1 MNSIGS
7 ENKPL
12 EVAIIGSGPSG
23 YYAAQSLF
31 GSEKK
36 INITMF
42 DRLPTPYGL
51 VRGGVAPDHQKIKNV
66 IRVYEKISISSGFQF
81 IGNVLVGKDISID
94 DLRNNFHA
102 TIFACGAETDRKLGI
117 PGEDLQGSHT
127 ATAFVGWY
135 NGHPDYR
142 DLSFDL
148 SQEIAVVVGQGNV
161 AADVSRILSKTADE
175 LKQTDIADHALQQLA
190 ESKIKEIHVIGRR
203 GPVQAKFTPEELKE
217 FGELEDCNPVV
228 DSSTLQLNE
237 ASQKELE
244 SPEGR
249 TNVKNFEVF
258 KDFAN
263 RDLTKKNRSCFFR
276 FLEGPIELMGTER
289 LEGILLAKNSLSG
302 DPFKQRA
309 EKTGETVEQKCG
321 ILFRS
326 IGYNGIPIEGV
337 PFDEKE
343 GIFPNDKGRLLD
355 NGSVVNG
362 VYVTGWI
369 KRGPSGIIGTNKPDS
384 VETVNCLLEDIE
396 KIDGEKSGNSGIM
409 KILSEKQTR
418 AVNYDGWKK
427 IDEAEVKR
435 GEPKGKPREKF
446 TRIEEMLDIIK

>member
-66 IRVYEKISISSGFQF
+66 IRVYEKISISPGFQF

-396 KIDGEKSGNSGIM
+396 KIDGEKPGNSGIM
-409 KILSEKQTR
+409 KILSEKQIR
-418 AVNYDGWKK
+418 SVNYDGWKK

>member
-66 IRVYEKISISSGFQF
+66 IRVYEKISISPGFQF

-217 FGELEDCNPVV
+217 FGELGDCNPVV

-396 KIDGEKSGNSGIM
+396 KIDGEKPGNSGIM

>member
-7 ENKPL
+7 EDKPL

-66 IRVYEKISISSGFQF
+66 IRVYEKISISPGFQF

-217 FGELEDCNPVV
+217 FGELEGCNPVV

-289 LEGILLAKNSLSG
+289 LEGILLAKNSLIG

-384 VETVNCLLEDIE
+384 AETVNCLLEDIE
-396 KIDGEKSGNSGIM
+396 KIDGEKPGNSGIM
-409 KILSEKQTR
+409 KILSEKQIR
-418 AVNYDGWKK
+418 SVNYDGWKK

>member
-7 ENKPL
+7 EDKPL

-66 IRVYEKISISSGFQF
+66 IRVYEKISISPGFQF

-148 SQEIAVVVGQGNV
+148 GQEIAVVVGQGNV

-289 LEGILLAKNSLSG
+289 LEGILLAKNSLIG

-396 KIDGEKSGNSGIM
+396 KIDGEKPGNSGIM

>member
-1 MNSIGS
+1 MNRIGS

-66 IRVYEKISISSGFQF
+66 IRVYEKISISPGFQF

-161 AADVSRILSKTADE
+161 AADVSRILSKTEDE

-217 FGELEDCNPVV
+217 FGELGDCNPVV

-309 EKTGETVEQKCG
+309 EKTGETIEQKCG

-384 VETVNCLLEDIE
+384 VETVNCLLEDID

>member
-66 IRVYEKISISSGFQF
+66 IRVYEKISISPGFQF

-94 DLRNNFHA
+94 DLRNIFHA

-355 NGSVVNG
+355 NGSVVNS

>member
-1 MNSIGS
+1 
-7 ENKPL
+7 
-12 EVAIIGSGPSG
+12 
-23 YYAAQSLF
+23 
-31 GSEKK
+31 
-36 INITMF
+36 MF

-66 IRVYEKISISSGFQF
+66 IRVYEKISISPGFQF

-289 LEGILLAKNSLSG
+289 LEGILLAKNSLIG

-343 GIFPNDKGRLLD
+343 GIFPYDKGRLLD

>member
-7 ENKPL
+7 EDKPL

-66 IRVYEKISISSGFQF
+66 IRVYEKISISPGFQF

-217 FGELEDCNPVV
+217 FGELEGCNPVV
-228 DSSTLQLNE
+228 DSSSLQLNE

-289 LEGILLAKNSLSG
+289 LEGILLAKNSLIG

-409 KILSEKQTR
+409 KILSEKQIR
-418 AVNYDGWKK
+418 SVNYDGWKK

>member
-1 MNSIGS
+1 MNIIGS

-66 IRVYEKISISSGFQF
+66 IRVYEKISISPGFQF

-217 FGELEDCNPVV
+217 FGELGDCNPVV

-263 RDLTKKNRSCFFR
+263 RELTKKNRSCFFR

>member
-66 IRVYEKISISSGFQF
+66 IRIYEKISISPGFQF

-117 PGEDLQGSHT
+117 PREDIQGSHT

-142 DLSFDL
+142 DISFDL

-228 DSSTLQLNE
+228 DSSTLQLNK

-263 RDLTKKNRSCFFR
+263 RNLTKKNRSCFFR

-362 VYVTGWI
+362 VYVAGWI

-409 KILSEKQTR
+409 KILSEKHTR

>member
-66 IRVYEKISISSGFQF
+66 IRVYEKISISPGFQF

-396 KIDGEKSGNSGIM
+396 KIDGEKPGNSGIM
-409 KILSEKQTR
+409 KILSEKQIR
-418 AVNYDGWKK
+418 SVNYDGWKK

-446 TRIEEMLDIIK
+446 TRIKEMLDIIK

>member
-66 IRVYEKISISSGFQF
+66 IRVYEKISISPGFQF

-289 LEGILLAKNSLSG
+289 LEGILLAKNRLSG

-396 KIDGEKSGNSGIM
+396 KIDSEKSGNSGIM

>member
-66 IRVYEKISISSGFQF
+66 IRVYEKISISPGFQF

-326 IGYNGIPIEGV
+326 IGYNGISIEGV

>member
-1 MNSIGS
+1 
-7 ENKPL
+7 
-12 EVAIIGSGPSG
+12 
-23 YYAAQSLF
+23 
-31 GSEKK
+31 
-36 INITMF
+36 
-42 DRLPTPYGL
+42 
-51 VRGGVAPDHQKIKNV
+51 
-66 IRVYEKISISSGFQF
+66 
-81 IGNVLVGKDISID
+81 
-94 DLRNNFHA
+94 
-102 TIFACGAETDRKLGI
+102 
-117 PGEDLQGSHT
+117 
-127 ATAFVGWY
+127 
-135 NGHPDYR
+135 
-142 DLSFDL
+142 
-148 SQEIAVVVGQGNV
+148 
-161 AADVSRILSKTADE
+161 
-175 LKQTDIADHALQQLA
+175 
-190 ESKIKEIHVIGRR
+190 
-203 GPVQAKFTPEELKE
+203 
-217 FGELEDCNPVV
+217 
-228 DSSTLQLNE
+228 
-237 ASQKELE
+237 
-244 SPEGR
+244 
-249 TNVKNFEVF
+249 
-258 KDFAN
+258 
-263 RDLTKKNRSCFFR
+263 
-276 FLEGPIELMGTER
+276 MGTER

>member
-66 IRVYEKISISSGFQF
+66 IRVYEKISISPGFQF

-355 NGSVVNG
+355 NGSVVNS

-384 VETVNCLLEDIE
+384 AETVNCLLEDIE
-396 KIDGEKSGNSGIM
+396 KIDGEKPGNSGIM
-409 KILSEKQTR
+409 KILSEKQIR
-418 AVNYDGWKK
+418 SVNYDGWKK

>member
-66 IRVYEKISISSGFQF
+66 IRVYEKISISPGFQF

-355 NGSVVNG
+355 NGSVVNS

-396 KIDGEKSGNSGIM
+396 KIDGEKPGNSGIM
-409 KILSEKQTR
+409 KILSEKQIR
-418 AVNYDGWKK
+418 SVNYDGWKK

-435 GEPKGKPREKF
+435 G
-446 TRIEEMLDIIK
+446 

>member
-7 ENKPL
+7 EDKPL

-66 IRVYEKISISSGFQF
+66 IRVYEKISISPGFQF

-217 FGELEDCNPVV
+217 FGELEGCNPVV
-228 DSSTLQLNE
+228 DSSSLQLNE

-289 LEGILLAKNSLSG
+289 LEGILLAKNSLIG

-384 VETVNCLLEDIE
+384 AETVNCLLEDIE
-396 KIDGEKSGNSGIM
+396 KIDGEKPGNSGIM
-409 KILSEKQTR
+409 KILSEKQIR
-418 AVNYDGWKK
+418 SVNYDGWKK

>member
-66 IRVYEKISISSGFQF
+66 IRVYEKISISPGFQF

-175 LKQTDIADHALQQLA
+175 LKQTDIADHALQQLV

-355 NGSVVNG
+355 NGSVVSG

>member
-66 IRVYEKISISSGFQF
+66 IRVYEKISISPGFQF

-326 IGYNGIPIEGV
+326 IGYNGISIEGV

-396 KIDGEKSGNSGIM
+396 KIDSEKSGNSGIM

>member
-66 IRVYEKISISSGFQF
+66 IRVYEKISISPGFQF

-384 VETVNCLLEDIE
+384 AETVNCLLEDIE
-396 KIDGEKSGNSGIM
+396 KIDGEKPGNSGIM
-409 KILSEKQTR
+409 KILSEKQIR
-418 AVNYDGWKK
+418 SVNYDGWKK

>member
-1 MNSIGS
+1 MDQADTMLLNHY
-7 ENKPL
+7 L
-12 EVAIIGSGPSG
+12 D
-23 YYAAQSLF
+23 Q
-31 GSEKK
+31 KK
-36 INITMF
+36 
-42 DRLPTPYGL
+42 RLTLLCLIAFRHPYGL

-66 IRVYEKISISSGFQF
+66 IRVYEKISISPGFQF

>member
-66 IRVYEKISISSGFQF
+66 IRVYEKISISPGFQF

-148 SQEIAVVVGQGNV
+148 SQEIAVIVGQGNV

-355 NGSVVNG
+355 NGSVVNS

-396 KIDGEKSGNSGIM
+396 KIDGEKPGNSGIM
-409 KILSEKQTR
+409 KILSEKQIR
-418 AVNYDGWKK
+418 SVNYDGWKK

>member
-66 IRVYEKISISSGFQF
+66 IRVYEKISISPEFRF

-175 LKQTDIADHALQQLA
+175 LKQTDIADHALQQLV

-289 LEGILLAKNSLSG
+289 LEGILLAKNNLSG

>member
-66 IRVYEKISISSGFQF
+66 IRVYEKISISPGFQF

-355 NGSVVNG
+355 NGSVVNS

-396 KIDGEKSGNSGIM
+396 KIEGEKSGNSGIM

>member
-1 MNSIGS
+1 MNSLGS
-7 ENKPL
+7 EDKPL

-31 GSEKK
+31 RSDKK

-66 IRVYEKISISSGFQF
+66 IRVYEKISVSPEFQF
-81 IGNVLVGKDISID
+81 IGNVSVGKDININ
-94 DLRNNFHA
+94 DLRENFHA

-161 AADVSRILSKTADE
+161 AADVSRILAKTVDE

-217 FGELEDCNPVV
+217 FGELADCNPVV
-228 DSSTLQLNE
+228 DSSTLELNE
-237 ASQKELE
+237 ASQKELD
-244 SPEGR
+244 SPEGK

-263 RDLTKKNRSCFFR
+263 RDLIKKNRSCFFR
-276 FLEGPIELMGTER
+276 FLESPIELIGKER
-289 LEGILLAKNSLSG
+289 LEGIVLAKNSLSG

-309 EKTGETVEQKCG
+309 EKTDEIVEQKCS

-337 PFDEKE
+337 PFDEE
-343 GIFPNDKGRLLD
+343 RGIFPNDKGRLLD

-396 KIDGEKSGNSGIM
+396 KIDGEKFGNKGIM
-409 KILSEKQTR
+409 NILNKRQIKSI
-418 AVNYDGWKK
+418 NYGNWKK

-446 TRIEEMLDIIK
+446 TRIDEMLNIIK

>member
-66 IRVYEKISISSGFQF
+66 IRVYEKISISPEFRF

-217 FGELEDCNPVV
+217 FGELGDCNPVV

-355 NGSVVNG
+355 NGSVVNS

-446 TRIEEMLDIIK
+446 TRIEEMLDIVK

>member
-1 MNSIGS
+1 MKRS
-7 ENKPL
+7 
-12 EVAIIGSGPSG
+12 
-23 YYAAQSLF
+23 
-31 GSEKK
+31 
-36 INITMF
+36 
-42 DRLPTPYGL
+42 
-51 VRGGVAPDHQKIKNV
+51 
-66 IRVYEKISISSGFQF
+66 QF

-142 DLSFDL
+142 DLGFDL

-217 FGELEDCNPVV
+217 FGELEGCNPVV
-228 DSSTLQLNE
+228 DSSSLQLNE

-289 LEGILLAKNSLSG
+289 LEGILLAKNSLIG

-384 VETVNCLLEDIE
+384 AETVNCLLEDIE
-396 KIDGEKSGNSGIM
+396 KIDGEKPGNSGIM

>member
-66 IRVYEKISISSGFQF
+66 IRVYEKISISPGFQF

-355 NGSVVNG
+355 NGSVVNS

-435 GEPKGKPREKF
+435 GEPKGKPRERF
-446 TRIEEMLDIIK
+446 TRIKEMLDIIK

>member
-66 IRVYEKISISSGFQF
+66 IRVYEKISISPGFQF

-396 KIDGEKSGNSGIM
+396 KIDSEKSGNSGIM

>member
-7 ENKPL
+7 EDKPL

-66 IRVYEKISISSGFQF
+66 IRVYEKISISPGFQF

-302 DPFKQRA
+302 YPFKQRA

>member
-1 MNSIGS
+1 MNSISS

-66 IRVYEKISISSGFQF
+66 IRVYEKISISPGFQF

-249 TNVKNFEVF
+249 TNVKNFAVF

-289 LEGILLAKNSLSG
+289 LEGILLAKNSLIG

-409 KILSEKQTR
+409 KILSEKQITS
-418 AVNYDGWKK
+418 VNYDGWKK

>member
-7 ENKPL
+7 EDKPL

-66 IRVYEKISISSGFQF
+66 IRVYEKISISPGFQF

-289 LEGILLAKNSLSG
+289 LEGILLAKNSLIG

-384 VETVNCLLEDIE
+384 AETVNCLLEDIE
-396 KIDGEKSGNSGIM
+396 KIDGEKPGNSGIM
-409 KILSEKQTR
+409 KILSEKQIR
-418 AVNYDGWKK
+418 SVNYDGWKK